1 MSQQPPAFNSQSQPN
16 VPRWRKTPPALYP
29 PVLGLFG
36 LAMAWLRAPDVFGVP
51 AAIGQLLAG
60 AMVLLF
66 LYTAGQYVAKLA
78 ARPGVVA
85 EDLKILPGR
94 AGLAALTMA
103 GMLFAA
109 ALVPYSVPLAKVAL
123 VLAIFGHAGVL
134 GLVIVILLRSP
145 AEARKVTPV
154 FHLTFVGLIVSAIPA
169 LEVGWSGYATAIF
182 WTTLV
187 AAVVI
192 WALSALQFARETPP
206 PPLRPLLAIHLAPA
220 ALMGTV
226 ALLLGL
232 GGLGLAFGVLAILLL
247 AALLAGGRWITTAGF
262 SPFWGAFTF
271 PLAAFSSL
279 MLILAGAGMGPLGGG
294 VFRVLGGLALIAASV
309 FIPWVAVRVGQ
320 MWLKGALAAKTNAAV
335 A

>member
-1 MSQQPPAFNSQSQPN
+1 MSKQPPAFTNQAN
-16 VPRWRKTPPALYP
+16 AVPRWRKTPPALFP
-29 PVLGLFG
+29 PILGLFG
-36 LAMAWLRAPDVFGVP
+36 LAAAWLRTPDAFGAPAGF
-51 AAIGQLLAG
+51 GQLLSG
-60 AMVLLF
+60 AMVLVYLF
-66 LYTAGQYVAKLA
+66 TAGHYVAKLA

-85 EDLKILPGR
+85 EDLKLLPGR

-109 ALVPYSVPLAKVAL
+109 ALIPYSTLLASIAL
-123 VLAIFGHAGVL
+123 VLAILGHAAVL
-134 GLVIVILLRSP
+134 AIVVMHLVTGP

-154 FHLTFVGLIVSAIPA
+154 FHLTFVGLIVSPIPA
-169 LEVGWSGYATAIF
+169 LQLGWHGYATVIF
-182 WTTLV
+182 WAALV
-187 AAVVI
+187 AAMVI

-220 ALMGTV
+220 SLLGTV
-226 ALLLGL
+226 AMLLGYP
-232 GGLGLAFGVLAILLL
+232 GLGLTFGIAAIVLL

-279 MLILAGAGMGPLGGG
+279 MMILAGAGYGGI
-294 VFRVLGGLALIAASV
+294 FRILGGLALVAATF
-309 FIPWVAVRVGQ
+309 FIPWIAVKVGQ
-320 MWLKGALAAKTNAAV
+320 MWLKGGLAVKTNAAV